1 MTKVFA
7 EGTFVIDAP
16 TNKIWDTLRSFAG
29 VETYI
34 PVMKSSTLEGSG
46 VGATRYIKAEMGD
59 GSKHEMT
66 ERIEFLDDSQRT
78 LKFKVIDTRPSFINA
93 IVTQKVTPLEN
104 NKTEFYTSCELDS
117 DISEDEFKIICSETF
132 RTEAEGLEKL
142 HHN

>member
-1 MTKVFA
+1 MTKLFA
-7 EGTFVIDAP
+7 EGTFVIDASAD
-16 TNKIWDTLRSFAG
+16 KVWETLQSFAG

-46 VGATRYIKAEMGD
+46 IGATRHIKAEMDD

-66 ERIEFLDDSQRT
+66 ERIEFLDDSQKT
-78 LKFKVIDTRPSFINA
+78 LKFKVIDTVPSFLHA
-93 IVTQKVTPLEN
+93 VVTQKVTPLEN
-104 NKTEFYTSCELDS
+104 NKTKFYTCCDLDS
-117 DISEDEFKIICSETF
+117 DIPEEEFKVICSETF

>member
-1 MTKVFA
+1 MPFA
-7 EGTFVIDAP
+7 EGKFVIDASA
-16 TNKIWDTLRSFAG
+16 NKIWDTLRGFAD

-46 VGATRYIKAEMGD
+46 VGATRYIKAEMND

-66 ERIEFLDDSQRT
+66 ERIEFIDDSKKT
-78 LKFKVIDTRPSFINA
+78 LKFKVIDTVPSFLNA
-93 IVTQKVTPLEN
+93 VVTQKITPLGN

-117 DISEDEFKIICSETF
+117 DISEEEFKAICSETF